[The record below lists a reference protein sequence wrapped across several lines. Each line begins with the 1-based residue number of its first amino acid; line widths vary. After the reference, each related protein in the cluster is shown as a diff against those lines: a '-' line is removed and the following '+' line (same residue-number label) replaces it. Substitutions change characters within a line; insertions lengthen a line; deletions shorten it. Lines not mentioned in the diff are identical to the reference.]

1 MPIRW
6 TRVND
11 LPDFV
16 GLGSVVVTFTA
27 RDDDGNS
34 ATCQADVTVE
44 GSASLTLKCGGSQI
58 QISAAGVTISG
69 PMISLG

>member
-1 MPIRW
+1 MK
-6 TRVND
+6 
-11 LPDFV
+11 
-16 GLGSVVVTFTA
+16 G
-27 RDDDGNS
+27 
-34 ATCQADVTVE
+34 QADVTVE